1 MMQMVEQIG
10 GVRMPD
16 YFGRLLDEATPAVA
30 TVTETPEATANAG
43 EEAPAPT
50 KE

>member
-1 MMQMVEQIG
+1 
-10 GVRMPD
+10 MPD